1 MHQARKQNHYKSS
14 QDHTVIKSGLEQE
27 VVLARNSSIASLGIL
42 RRISG
47 FYILG
52 SSLWSLMSED
62 HTEGRPAA

>member
-14 QDHTVIKSGLEQE
+14 QDHTVIKSGPEPK

-42 RRISG
+42 RRISE

-52 SSLWSLMSED
+52 ASLRSLMSED
-62 HTEGRPAA
+62 YTAGRSAA